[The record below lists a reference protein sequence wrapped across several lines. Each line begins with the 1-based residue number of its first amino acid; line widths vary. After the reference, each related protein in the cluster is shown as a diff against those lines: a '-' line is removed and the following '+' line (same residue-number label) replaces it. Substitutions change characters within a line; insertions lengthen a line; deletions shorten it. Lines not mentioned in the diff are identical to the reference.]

1 MQPYFLPYIGYFQL
15 MAAVDKLVLLDTVT
29 YIKGGWVNRNRLLV
43 ADSVKWLTLP
53 LLHSSSNKRICDLEI
68 ASDEL
73 WKKRALRTIEQ
84 SYAKSPHAGRWI
96 AWSEAFFSGATGRL
110 SEFLHATLV
119 SLRDHFE
126 LDCEIVA
133 TDEHYDTGGLVGVDR
148 LISICRQENAD
159 TYVNSIGG
167 QSLYSREQF
176 KSCGID
182 LCFLQAT
189 IPDLEIRG
197 QATGDLSILH
207 LLMHMEVDA
216 VSELCKTVRYK

>member
-43 ADSVKWLTLP
+43 ADAVKWLTVP

-73 WKKRALRTIEQ
+73 WKKRTLRTIEQ
-84 SYAKSPHAGRWI
+84 SYAKTPYAGRWI
-96 AWSEAFFSGATGRL
+96 AWSEASLSSATGRL
-110 SEFLHATLV
+110 SEFLYATLV
-119 SLRDHFE
+119 SLRDSFR
-126 LDCEIVA
+126 LDCEIVP
-133 TDEHYDTGGLVGVDR
+133 TDEHYGTDGLAGVER
-148 LISICRQENAD
+148 LVSICRQENAD
-159 TYVNSIGG
+159 TYVNPIGG

-176 KSCGID
+176 TSCGID

-189 IPDLEIRG
+189 IPEFEIRG

-216 VSELCKTVRYK
+216 VSKLCKTVRYK